1 MPIQVVIP
9 DVQIQQMVEVQIR
22 SAITGQ
28 VIAAEVSRA
37 VGEAI
42 GQITADRELIN
53 KAVQD
58 SVTRVCN
65 DSAFLD
71 ELVKASILKGASK
84 LEGAFDGAIKA
95 AGKRMAL
102 ESETLTLVT
111 ENVRVREKVY
121 QENLAVKAEKLN
133 RVIRLE
139 EQGHGQFAS

>member
-28 VIAAEVSRA
+28 VIQTEVSRA

-42 GQITADRELIN
+42 GQITADRELIAQ
-53 KAVQD
+53 AVQD

-65 DSAFLD
+65 DSTFLD

-111 ENVRVREKVY
+111 ENVREKVY
-121 QENLAVKAEKLN
+121 LENLAVKAEKLN

>member
-111 ENVRVREKVY
+111 ENVREKVY

>member
-9 DVQIQQMVEVQIR
+9 DAQIHQMVEAQLR
-22 SAITGQ
+22 SAITSQ
-28 VIAAEVSRA
+28 VIHAEVLKA

-42 GQITADRELIN
+42 GQITADRKLIAQ
-53 KAVQD
+53 AVQD

-111 ENVRVREKVY
+111 ENVREKVY
-121 QENLAVKAEKLN
+121 LENLAVKAEKLN

>member
-9 DVQIQQMVEVQIR
+9 DVQIQQMVEAQIR
-22 SAITGQ
+22 STITGQ
-28 VIAAEVSRA
+28 VIQTEVAKA

-42 GQITADRELIN
+42 GQIVADRKLIAQ
-53 KAVQD
+53 AVQD

-65 DSAFLD
+65 DSTFLD

-111 ENVRVREKVY
+111 ENVREKVY
-121 QENLAVKAEKLN
+121 LENLAVKAEKLN

>member
-65 DSAFLD
+65 DSTFLD

-111 ENVRVREKVY
+111 ENVREKVY

>member
-65 DSAFLD
+65 DSTFLD
-71 ELVKASILKGASK
+71 ELVKESILKGASK

-111 ENVRVREKVY
+111 ENVREKVY
-121 QENLAVKAEKLN
+121 LENLAVKAEKLN

>member
-111 ENVRVREKVY
+111 ENVREKVY
-121 QENLAVKAEKLN
+121 LENLAVKAEKLN

>member
-9 DVQIQQMVEVQIR
+9 DAQINQMVEAQIK
-22 SAITGQ
+22 SSITGQ
-28 VIAAEVSRA
+28 IIQAEVAKA

-42 GQITADRELIN
+42 GQIVADRKLIAQ
-53 KAVQD
+53 AVQD

-111 ENVRVREKVY
+111 ENVREKVY